1 MKSIWNA
8 LTQRLGQEDAML
20 VRIVHSQGSAPRHA
34 GAQMA
39 VFAHSQPEGTVGGGK
54 VEAICLE
61 HARTL
66 LAQQRSNRQEYNLSG
81 SGSNAIGMACGGQVT
96 VDFLYLPAGE
106 QSLQQV
112 EQLAQQAPGG
122 RVLVFGAGHVSRALA
137 ALLPALELDYLV
149 VDDRPEFAQEQA
161 FPGALAVH
169 CMPMEGALAQL
180 NPQPEDMIVVI
191 TRGHLHDYQVVCQAL
206 QSPAGYIGLMG
217 SRRKIAILQ
226 QNLQQDGFAPEQFQR
241 ISTPIGLDIGAETPA
256 EIAVSIAA
264 QLIAHRAK
272 GRTKSGWVQHL
283 VHS

>member
-169 CMPMEGALAQL
+169 QPAQEGKLPVSPGTGGIKQGVRALCPPIESGGIAKDRFPGVLRHLGEQL
-180 NPQPEDMIVVI
+180 LSEQNMGGKIWHGVSTSNI
-191 TRGHLHDYQVVCQAL
+191 W
-206 QSPAGYIGLMG
+206 PAGPKAAGGADLPLSSIVANPVAFW
-217 SRRKIAILQ
+217 K
-226 QNLQQDGFAPEQFQR
+226 GF
-241 ISTPIGLDIGAETPA
+241 
-256 EIAVSIAA
+256 V
-264 QLIAHRAK
+264 
-272 GRTKSGWVQHL
+272 
-283 VHS
+283 